1 MGEVTRHYAGH
12 WPVGDR
18 AGPFKMTFV
27 FNSMYNEK
35 SNIAIHERGGR
46 HYAGHWPVGLRANG
60 HLDKGLCQI
69 MLVVTTNANNCYCN
83 LITVCKKDMLMFVS
97 VICML
102 VRIA

>member
-1 MGEVTRHYAGH
+1 MRCNDGSFDYIIPR
-12 WPVGDR
+12 
-18 AGPFKMTFV
+18 
-27 FNSMYNEK
+27 
-35 SNIAIHERGGR
+35 RGNPPGSGR

-60 HLDKGLCQI
+60 QLDKGLCQI
-69 MLVVTTNANNCYCN
+69 MLVVSTNANNCYCN